1 MKAGDRSSR
10 GRLVAA
16 LALALGLGVA
26 VLLVL
31 LGGSPGEGEEV
42 AAADPD
48 CVERWN
54 DDPAALQIGRH
65 QYGSHGYSS
74 LEVLRLTED
83 GTAESDGESGVC
95 TLVFP
100 AQALDPEPPAA
111 ALAYLQGSW
120 VPLSALPT
128 VSEIRLAELQSK
140 AFTATNATMAED
152 GTIAAESASD
162 S

>member
-1 MKAGDRSSR
+1 MEAGERSSR
-10 GRLVAA
+10 VRLVVA
-16 LALALGLGVA
+16 LALFLGLGVA
-26 VLLVL
+26 ALLVA
-31 LGGSPGEGEEV
+31 LGGSGGDGEEV
-42 AAADPD
+42 AAADPA

-65 QYGSHGYSS
+65 QYGSHGYTS
-74 LEVLRLTED
+74 LEVVRLSED
-83 GTAESDGESGVC
+83 GTAEAEGGEGVC

-128 VSEIRLAELQSK
+128 VSEIRLAELQSD
-140 AFTATNATMAED
+140 AFTATNATMDAEGRITAED
-152 GTIAAESASD
+152 ASD